1 MSTSMTKP
9 IDILIVDD
17 SPAMQQLLSLIIGA
31 ESDLNIN
38 GVAASAEQGWQLFC
52 RATPDVVVLD
62 LELPGRP
69 GMDLLRRII
78 REKPVPVI
86 IVSANGGTGSAE
98 TIEALAA
105 GAVAFIDK
113 PDSITISPE
122 QFRVLLIQTLRQSAQ
137 STGAL
142 TRLAPRLSSP
152 AAEPPRHGNV
162 ASAARVLAI
171 GSSTGGVPA
180 AQSVLKGLGG
190 ARLPIVLA
198 QHMPAGY
205 TRRLAERLSQTTG
218 YDARE
223 ATDGA
228 ALEPGKIFVAPGD
241 LHLIVERAGGGY
253 RCRLDSGPEVSGHRP
268 SVDVLFRSVAE
279 ACGPKGIGVILTGM
293 GRDGAEG
300 LLAMRKAGA
309 MTVAE
314 AEQTAIVFGMP
325 KAAIQMGAAA
335 ETLPL
340 PMIPGFLL
348 NTLSPGPVQPARAP
362 APPPQGKDLRTKSI
376 SAFRVLVVD
385 DQRSMRGLAA
395 MSLKQL
401 GFTLVEEAES
411 GEAAIKRVGEEEFD
425 LILLDW
431 NMDGMSGLDA
441 LKTIRKQRGP
451 RDLAVIMAT
460 SENSISKVHEATVAG
475 ASNYLVKPYD
485 AINLKNRLER
495 ALMRSIPIAA

>member
-1 MSTSMTKP
+1 MSEPAARS
-9 IDILIVDD
+9 INILIVDD

-31 ESDLNIN
+31 EPDLVIAA
-38 GVAASAEQGWQLFC
+38 VAGSAEQGWQHFC
-52 RATPDVVVLD
+52 RATPDVVLLD

-78 REKPVPVI
+78 KEKPVPVI

-98 TIEALAA
+98 TIEALSA

-122 QFRVLLIQTLRQSAQ
+122 QFRLTLIQTLRQAAKSG
-137 STGAL
+137 GAL
-142 TRLAPRLSSP
+142 NRIAARLGATSVEP
-152 AAEPPRHGNV
+152 ARHAAI
-162 ASAARVLAI
+162 ASATRVLAI

-190 ARLPIVLA
+190 ARIPIVLA
-198 QHMPAGY
+198 QHMPVGY
-205 TRRLAERLSQTTG
+205 TRRLAERLAQTTG

-228 ALEPGKIFVAPGD
+228 MLEPGKLFVAPGD
-241 LHLIVERAGGGY
+241 RHLIIERAGNGY

-268 SVDVLFRSVAE
+268 SVDVLFKSVAE

-309 MTVAE
+309 TTVAE

-325 KAAIQMGAAA
+325 KAAIQLGAAM

-340 PMIPGFLL
+340 PMIPAYVL
-348 NTLSPGPVQPARAP
+348 N
-362 APPPQGKDLRTKSI
+362 
-376 SAFRVLVVD
+376 
-385 DQRSMRGLAA
+385 
-395 MSLKQL
+395 
-401 GFTLVEEAES
+401 
-411 GEAAIKRVGEEEFD
+411 
-425 LILLDW
+425 
-431 NMDGMSGLDA
+431 
-441 LKTIRKQRGP
+441 
-451 RDLAVIMAT
+451 AV
-460 SENSISKVHEATVAG
+460 S
-475 ASNYLVKPYD
+475 
-485 AINLKNRLER
+485 
-495 ALMRSIPIAA
+495 